1 MRWALM
7 LSLLLVACTKPSADA
22 LLAQIE
28 AAHEDYDLDT
38 FDAASRA
45 FMDRFEDHPAY
56 DGVRYRLAEQM
67 VANTLLK
74 PQSEEA
80 VEARRMLARAAKD
93 AKTPAARFDAALL
106 LLKFRPDSDPIAEAE
121 AMLRRFEGHPGL
133 EQVYFWVVAKLEGE
147 GRHEEAAQYAKR
159 LLERYPDVESADT
172 YRAVV
177 RRDALVGNPPPF
189 GDALD
194 AAQRARLD
202 GKVVLVDFWATWCAP
217 CVAAMPRIVQFHRD
231 RSSDGFELVQ
241 VSLDEDDDAYA
252 RFREEH
258 TLPGIQ
264 LRSTGDAGVDERFGV
279 EVLPS
284 YVVVSRDGKVTN
296 TQSSDTEVFTL
307 LKRMLGPT
315 HEDPR

>member
-1 MRWALM
+1 M
-7 LSLLLVACTKPSADA
+7 LSLLFVACTKPSADA

-45 FMDRFEDHPAY
+45 FMDRFEDHPAF

-252 RFREEH
+252 RFLEEH

-264 LRSTGDAGVDERFGV
+264 LRSTGDDGVDERFGV